1 MASKTTAM
9 LSDTIDLTSPPD
21 SNDLSSDFA
30 TTTSPAQKVKAFN
43 AGNVGSAIKNSI
55 QHRQFKTLQKL
66 THKVIASVKSSAKVI
81 KKKSKKKKQKSTNSQ
96 QKKKSKRSP
105 CKQKEYTYTDSKLSY
120 NTYSNGNASNNRAV
134 NSNIRDSYRLGNAD
148 SSSCGKRILCETDTN
163 TETTKQPSLCCLPRG
178 ASCAYW
184 AHYTQSRQHLRRS
197 RPLWMWQQVLSVQF
211 RKLVVTTIQP
221 YGPSISN
228 KSSFEHQ
235 RTFAQI
241 ARQYLVKLC
250 YLFRY
255 NTC

>member
-1 MASKTTAM
+1 MASKTTTM

-105 CKQKEYTYTDSKLSY
+105 CKK
-120 NTYSNGNASNNRAV
+120 
-134 NSNIRDSYRLGNAD
+134 NIH
-148 SSSCGKRILCETDTN
+148 T
-163 TETTKQPSLCCLPRG
+163 Q
-178 ASCAYW
+178 
-184 AHYTQSRQHLRRS
+184 TQSCPTTPIATATPVTTELSTATFEIPIVSAMPIQVPVANAFYVKPTPIQRPPSNPHFVAFHEELRALTERIALNPDNTCGGLDPSECDNRCCPYSSGNLLLQRYNLMVRAFQINHLLSTNAHLR
-197 RPLWMWQQVLSVQF
+197 
-211 RKLVVTTIQP
+211 
-221 YGPSISN
+221 
-228 KSSFEHQ
+228 KSQ
-235 RTFAQI
+235 DNI
-241 ARQYLVKLC
+241 
-250 YLFRY
+250 
-255 NTC
+255 